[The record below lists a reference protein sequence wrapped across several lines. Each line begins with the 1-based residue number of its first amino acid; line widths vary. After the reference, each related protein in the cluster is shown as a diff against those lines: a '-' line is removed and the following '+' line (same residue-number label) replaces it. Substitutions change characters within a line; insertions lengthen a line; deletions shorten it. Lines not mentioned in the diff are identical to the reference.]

1 MATAAH
7 AYRPKPPATVSAS
20 ASRMGDSAHRSDR
33 ARFGAMTSRD
43 AARNHGRLVSKM
55 DSLKPVLSQADS
67 ILNAVDWPVNRLGLS
82 RRAFPSLRPLT
93 TAPPTAPQ
101 SRVSTL
107 TAGSSRFLRSSPA
120 ATGSR
125 SARTRRGST
134 RSSVSRD
141 SQNSR
146 GSTPREFAAQSARF
160 DFDSFLKHRKR
171 REIRDHLE
179 RHRAWVNAAEPWL
192 EAKDHEVYMA
202 EKQRRMRLR
211 DDVRLIESIHKK
223 TQEREHAHL
232 RARTSKDRQ
241 LLDELQT
248 CVTQI
253 ADALFAGEVTLDST
267 EGLKFEKRLE
277 SDRAFINGLTDI
289 QLLDPEVVKRV
300 RILAFHRCKPRCISS
315 LLCSF
320 RCSAAQFHDAHSF
333 FTQHWAVMVGQMAK
347 TVEIA
352 GAKAPVTPRSSDV
365 VDKTEQLKINERQRG
380 RRRGA
385 TISLRQVDQDRL
397 QPERMSAAENSLR
410 EAQDAIEQQKNM
422 KTKQSDLEAVAS
434 KPVPVFEDN
443 MCTISIEM
451 FNVAQIQRDRVR
463 SHRAEVAKRIAA
475 ANASSAVG
483 PNSPRHTP
491 RGRTRTLG
499 TTFKPQSPGK
509 SRARRATFNLTPR

>member
-7 AYRPKPPATVSAS
+7 AYRPKPPATVSAR

-289 QLLDPEVVKRV
+289 QLLDPEVVKR
-300 RILAFHRCKPRCISS
+300 
-315 LLCSF
+315 
-320 RCSAAQFHDAHSF
+320 FHDAHSF